1 MNKLFLIIL
10 FLSACQNSDKTF
22 SEKLNVWVGNPP
34 QNLISSWG
42 MPNNQ
47 TSVDENTQ
55 IYTYVLQSSSG
66 SNTPYPEQFAYQAV
80 ESNNLGEN
88 PDMTPDYYCNISFVV
103 NNGIISSYNFNGDNC
118 LVDILPKD

>member
-10 FLSACQNSDKTF
+10 LLSACQSSEETF

-34 QNLISSWG
+34 QTLVSSWG

-47 TSVDENTQ
+47 TTVDEDTQ

-66 SNTPYPEQFAYQAV
+66 NNTPYPDQFAYSAT
-80 ESNNLGEN
+80 ETNNLGEN
-88 PDMTPDYYCNISFVV
+88 PNIDSSYYCNISFVV
-103 NNGIISSYNFNGDNC
+103 RSGIISSYNFNGDNC
-118 LVDILPKD
+118 LVDILPAD